1 MSSFLDNLA
10 SMPQPH
16 LLHELHKQLAQ
27 NAPPTAPADNQAPV
41 APAQNQAPVA
51 PVDNQAPA
59 PAKPG
64 NYMHNCLVFYNKYL
78 ICLLYYQNY
87 TNC

>member
-1 MSSFLDNLA
+1 
-10 SMPQPH
+10 MPQPH

-27 NAPPTAPADNQAPV
+27 NAPPAAPADNQAPV

-51 PVDNQAPA
+51 PVDNQAQVTPAQPQLEA

-64 NYMHNCLVFYNKYL
+64 NCLCNCHFFFL
-78 ICLLYYQNY
+78 
-87 TNC
+87 